1 MRVFRNLFDFY
12 LQSSLHVGLAVLA
25 LLHCSL
31 LQLQINVP
39 LPVSLAVFCG
49 TVLGYNFLKYA
60 ELVYLGKAKSTWHWA
75 IGFCTALAAVCF
87 VIALFQLSALQ
98 QLVFLS
104 SGLLVLGYPLLRR
117 YGWLKLFFVSASVTY
132 ITVFIPLVLKKHFD
146 QELVY
151 LFVQRFFLLSSLLIP
166 FEIWDSANDPL
177 SLYTLP
183 QRLGIPKTKI
193 LGHGL
198 LIPFLI
204 LTVWQSNGQV
214 ASLVVALLASLSI
227 CFTAPTRSKYYTSF
241 WVESVPIV
249 WWVVLL
255 FCWFSSKF
263 QVSGFKLCQLY

>member
-151 LFVQRFFLLSSLLIP
+151 LFVQRFFCWAVCSFLLR
-166 FEIWDSANDPL
+166 
-177 SLYTLP
+177 Y
-183 QRLGIPKTKI
+183 GIAPMILCPCIHCPNGWVFPKPKYWA
-193 LGHGL
+193 
-198 LIPFLI
+198 
-204 LTVWQSNGQV
+204 TV
-214 ASLVVALLASLSI
+214 
-227 CFTAPTRSKYYTSF
+227 
-241 WVESVPIV
+241 
-249 WWVVLL
+249 
-255 FCWFSSKF
+255 CWFPF
-263 QVSGFKLCQLY
+263 WF